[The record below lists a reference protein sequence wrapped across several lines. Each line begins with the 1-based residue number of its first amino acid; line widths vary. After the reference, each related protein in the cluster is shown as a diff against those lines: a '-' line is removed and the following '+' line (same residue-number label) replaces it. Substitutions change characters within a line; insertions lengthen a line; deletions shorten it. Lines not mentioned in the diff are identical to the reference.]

1 MHLKGLTPAGISAP
15 RLRFKRRPVT
25 GSSQGGSVLTAGTLK
40 GGVRLEHNA
49 NTGRDKDGPRREEK
63 STSLAHTESKHLH
76 MTTQLRGLLCCDL
89 IS

>member
-63 STSLAHTESKHLH
+63 KHFTGSH
-76 MTTQLRGLLCCDL
+76 RVETPTHDHPAPWPALL
-89 IS
+89 